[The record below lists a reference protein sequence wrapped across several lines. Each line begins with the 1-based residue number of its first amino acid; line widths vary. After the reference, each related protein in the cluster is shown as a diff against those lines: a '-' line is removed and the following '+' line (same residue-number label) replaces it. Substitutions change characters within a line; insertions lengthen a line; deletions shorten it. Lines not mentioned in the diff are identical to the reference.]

1 MLRVACLSESE
12 MSSNKSWKA
21 VNKQELIIE
30 VWEALDC
37 ESVGGPE
44 LEQIQE
50 VLEQRFGEGGQESPA
65 AIARVVADE
74 GAVLRH
80 PEVFECDQNW
90 RLRRLSSQSYEHQLD
105 FSDFQKAVASFGVL
119 DQIHRQLATQDGMA
133 ATRLRHVVSN
143 ARLNVTMVSRS
154 KILAVEER
162 ERAREISQW
171 LTVWLQ
177 SPHLFMDWLDLRLRS
192 EEFRNKFPNRS

>member
-1 MLRVACLSESE
+1 MNVSLLRESE
-12 MSSNKSWKA
+12 MSSTKRWTA

-37 ESVGGPE
+37 ESVGGRE

-50 VLEQRFGEGGQESPA
+50 VLQQQFGEGGRESPA

-80 PEVFECDQNW
+80 PEVFECDKNW
-90 RLRRLSSQSYEHQLD
+90 RQRRLSSQSYEQELD
-105 FSDFQKAVASFGVL
+105 FSDFGKAVASFGLL
-119 DQIHRQLATQDGMA
+119 DKTLRQFSSQDGTA
-133 ATRLRHVVSN
+133 ANRLRDVVTN
-143 ARLNVTMVSRS
+143 ARLNAIMISRS

-171 LTVWLQ
+171 LAVWLQ
-177 SPHLFMDWLDLRLRS
+177 SPQLFADWLDLRLRS
-192 EEFRNKFPNRS
+192 AEFRNKFSDDS